1 VVDYA
6 ALAVSLLTTAGIG
19 YVSGWAFK
27 RLLGV
32 IETFLAIVFLM
43 FGGAA
48 ALGIITVNP
57 GRLLY
62 WIGWA
67 SEKIWGLVDGNTILA
82 TAGSWLMAF
91 TAGFILG
98 LAKGAPA
105 SALSGRLAEASEWLE
120 G

>member
-1 VVDYA
+1 MADYV
-6 ALAVSLLTTAGIG
+6 ALAVSLLSTAGIG

-32 IETFLAIVFLM
+32 IETFLAVVFLM

-57 GRLLY
+57 ERILY
-62 WIGWA
+62 WLGWA
-67 SEKIWGLVDGNTILA
+67 SEKIWGLVDVNAILA

-120 G
+120 D